1 VAVEALLLVVAELMA
16 IPLLVAAALLFE
28 VAGLAVIGLGALL
41 VGRRARPTA
50 LVRWWR
56 RGVWTLTGVLGF
68 LLAALVFVDLALYE
82 PGLRLL
88 LGQVERSS
96 GVDLYFE
103 RARGNIFTGEV
114 HLEGVTIR
122 HHGAGADVDL
132 SIERLDIDIAM
143 LRLFEPRVPITGLE
157 LHGVRGA
164 LVREGG
170 RAAERRRGR
179 GFVIEQLIVDDLA
192 VDFEDRAV
200 APIRLLPVAVDH
212 LEIAPLRS
220 DAALVDLLC
229 HTSARGRA
237 RGNTFVARPGAWS
250 VDHIPLGLQDSARLG
265 TMGKWLRGGQ
275 LDVDLTCLDA
285 GADPLALGVD
295 VGLSGF
301 QVAPPE
307 GTGRRA
313 LAQKIAA
320 AVTRVGPRV
329 ELHLRLEIDRGRL
342 VGVASASEIGLLDL
356 GIQEYNLELGK
367 RLGLGRDE
375 LYLLGV
381 GSRAAEAA
389 RQRLHARQ
397 H

>member
-1 VAVEALLLVVAELMA
+1 MEALLLVVAELMA

-28 VAGLAVIGLGALL
+28 VAGLALIGLGSLL
-41 VGRRARPTA
+41 VGRRARPSA

-88 LGQVERSS
+88 LDQVERSS
-96 GVDLYFE
+96 GVDLCFE

-122 HHGAGADVDL
+122 HHDAGADVDL

-143 LRLFEPRVPITGLE
+143 LRLFEPRVPITGLQ
-157 LHGVRGA
+157 LRGVRGT
-164 LVREGG
+164 LVRGGG
-170 RAAERRRGR
+170 RAEQRRGR

-192 VDFEDRAV
+192 VDFEDRAA

-237 RGNTFVARPGAWS
+237 RGNTFVARPGAWR
-250 VDHIPLGLQDSARLG
+250 VDDIPLGLQDSARLG

-275 LDVDLTCLDA
+275 LDVGLACLDDR
-285 GADPLALGVD
+285 ADPLALGVD

-320 AVTRVGPRV
+320 AVARVGPRV
-329 ELHLRLEIDRGRL
+329 ELHLRLEIDRDRL
-342 VGVASASEIGLLDL
+342 VGVSSASEIGLMDL
-356 GIQEYNLELGK
+356 GVQEYNLELGK
-367 RLGLGRDE
+367 RLGLGKDE

-381 GSRAAEAA
+381 GSRAARAA
-389 RQRLHARQ
+389 QQRLHARQ

>member
-1 VAVEALLLVVAELMA
+1 MEALLLVVAELMA

-28 VAGLAVIGLGALL
+28 LAGLALIGLGSLA
-41 VGRRARPTA
+41 VGRRARPSA

-68 LLAALVFVDLALYE
+68 LLAALIFIDLALYE

-88 LGQVERSS
+88 LDQVERSS
-96 GVDLYFE
+96 GVDLCFE

-114 HLEGVTIR
+114 HLEGVTLR
-122 HHGAGADVDL
+122 HHDAAADVDL
-132 SIERLDIDIAM
+132 VIDRLDIDIAM
-143 LRLFEPRVPITGLE
+143 LRLFEERVPITE
-157 LHGVRGA
+157 LTLRGVRGT
-164 LVREGG
+164 LVRGG
-170 RAAERRRGR
+170 ARATTRRHGR
-179 GFVIEQLIVDDLA
+179 GFVIEHLA
-192 VDFEDRAV
+192 VDGLAVEFEDRSN
-200 APIRLLPVAVDH
+200 APIRVLPMAIDH

-237 RGNTFVARPGAWS
+237 RGNTFVARPGTWS
-250 VDHIPLGLQDSARLG
+250 VDDIPLGLGDSARLG

-275 LDVDLTCLDA
+275 LDVTLRCLDEN
-285 GADPLALGVD
+285 ADPLALGVD
-295 VGLSGF
+295 VGLTGF
-301 QVAPPE
+301 QVAPPAD
-307 GTGRRA
+307 TGRRA

-320 AVTRVGPRV
+320 AVARLGPRL

-356 GIQEYNLELGK
+356 GVQEYNLELGR
-367 RLGLGRDE
+367 RLGLGKDD

-381 GSRAAEAA
+381 GSRAVEAA